1 MSIRKRPMRNGKE
14 TSEYH
19 YDFTQSG
26 KRYWGVCE
34 GCSTKAAA
42 LAYEKKLRDTVK
54 KMTEQKSV
62 TALVENYK
70 RELTGGTSVPLA
82 EAFDLAQKKPRART
96 ASETQLGHKRSYWQD
111 FLEFMK
117 ATHPDVEALDQVQ
130 KTHAEEYIQ
139 HLRTKGRFNKVVSY
153 VVDGKERVNA
163 TGKDKEKL
171 LSPRTINVY
180 QQTMAEVFKLLAEDA
195 GLQRNPFTEIQKL
208 ANDPGT
214 REAFT
219 EDELRTIMEKADTFM
234 KPLFMIAISTALREG
249 DICTLRWSDIDFNN
263 AVINRMMN
271 KTQHLA
277 QIPILPPLLQFLNDL
292 RQNAIQD
299 ADNEFSAYV
308 LPDHAKMYLSNP
320 SGVSYRI
327 KQFLEKDCEI
337 TTTKQVP
344 GRTRAI
350 SVKDLHSCRHTF
362 CYFAGLYG
370 IPLNI
375 VQSIVGHMT
384 PEMTAHYSA
393 HASLEAKREKM
404 KQLPDFMFGLT
415 EKSHNEIIDVTA
427 EPMDNKEKL
436 RMLIEK
442 MSSED
447 VDIILRFAERRLSPP
462 VLKHEGATTEEY

>member
-1 MSIRKRPMRNGKE
+1 MTIRKRKDRNGKE
-14 TSEYH
+14 TEEYH
-19 YDFTQSG
+19 YIFMQGG

-34 GCSTKAAA
+34 GCTTKVTA
-42 LAYEKKLRDTVK
+42 LAYEKKIRATVK

-70 RELTGGTSVPLA
+70 RELTGGTSIPLA
-82 EAFDLAQKKPRART
+82 DAFDLAQKKPKVRT

-117 ATHPDVEALDQVQ
+117 ATHPDVKALDQVQ

-171 LSPRTINVY
+171 LSPRTVNVY
-180 QQTMAEVFKLLAEDA
+180 QQTIAEVFKLLAEDA

-219 EDELRTIMEKADTFM
+219 EEELRTIMEKADTFM

-299 ADNEFSAYV
+299 TDNEFSVYV

-320 SGVSYRI
+320 SGISYRI
-327 KQFLEKDCEI
+327 KQFLEKDCKI
-337 TTTKQVP
+337 KTTKQVP

-415 EKSHNEIIDVTA
+415 SHTQSSVIEVAA
-427 EPMDNKEKL
+427 EVVDNKTRLKN
-436 RMLIEK
+436 LIDTLTY
-442 MSSED
+442 ED
-447 VDIILRFAERRLSPP
+447 VNFLLSEAERRLA
-462 VLKHEGATTEEY
+462 ER